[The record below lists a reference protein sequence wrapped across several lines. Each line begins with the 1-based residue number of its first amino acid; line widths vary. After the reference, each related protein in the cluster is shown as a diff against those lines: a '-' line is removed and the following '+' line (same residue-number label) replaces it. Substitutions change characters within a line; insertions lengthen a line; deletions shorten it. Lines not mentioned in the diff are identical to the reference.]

1 MNAIDWNSWTIAL
14 QKLKGR
20 GRWKVLRSWEALGEE
35 KAQGPTFKQWL
46 EPQVRVGQSPLI
58 DRPSKTACSGGREVP
73 QDKIGT
79 AKGRGCRVTKQ
90 QRPTHSMCAGDGEEK
105 GRCMETSLEI
115 LTNPCWRWGG
125 GAVLRGLGCIKAS
138 ILPYSLPISLLCRVR
153 FLT

>member
-1 MNAIDWNSWTIAL
+1 MLLIGTVWTIAP

-20 GRWKVLRSWEALGEE
+20 GRWKALRSWEALGEE

-79 AKGRGCRVTKQ
+79 GKGTGLQGDKTAEA
-90 QRPTHSMCAGDGEEK
+90 HSFHVCG
-105 GRCMETSLEI
+105 
-115 LTNPCWRWGG
+115 RWGRERALHG
-125 GAVLRGLGCIKAS
+125 G
-138 ILPYSLPISLLCRVR
+138 IS
-153 FLT
+153 